1 MNAQFLSDRYRVPRT
16 EIHEYRGRGMGY
28 AQIYDQLGREHGHA
42 GRHSNDDDHLPPGQS
57 KDKHGKGKGHDD
69 Q

>member
-1 MNAQFLSDRYRVPRT
+1 MPSFFLTAIACRERKSTSIADAAWDTRK
-16 EIHEYRGRGMGY
+16 
-28 AQIYDQLGREHGHA
+28 IYDQLGREHGHA